1 MIRHGG
7 MDMLFKKKM
16 KKCDEL
22 ERILSSLRM
31 NLANN
36 YKDNTQADYREFTAK
51 LEKLEAAGELDGKQA
66 EYYKNLAE
74 EYGSQLK
81 NYTHAK
87 QKSTWTR
94 EDMRI

>member
-1 MIRHGG
+1 
-7 MDMLFKKKM
+7 MLFKKKM

-51 LEKLEAAGELDGKQA
+51 LEKLDAAGELDGKQA
-66 EYYKNLAE
+66 EEN
-74 EYGSQLK
+74 GSQLK